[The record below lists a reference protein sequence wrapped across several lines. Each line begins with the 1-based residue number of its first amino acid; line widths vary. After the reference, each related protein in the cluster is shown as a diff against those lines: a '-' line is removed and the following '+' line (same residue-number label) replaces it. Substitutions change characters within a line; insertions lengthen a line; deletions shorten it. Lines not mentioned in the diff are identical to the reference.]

1 MAIEIEGKLI
11 KVLPE
16 VSGQG
21 SSGTWIKQLF
31 VIETREQYPK
41 KVCFTAWGDKVD
53 AVKRLEEGE
62 DIKVSFNAES
72 REFNEKW
79 YTDLRA
85 WKIEKLGA
93 TAKVNTTVTSNVNVK
108 PPITETISDF
118 PAEEQGDDL
127 PF

>member
-1 MAIEIEGKLI
+1 MALDIEGKI
-11 KVLPE
+11 VKILPE
-16 VSGQG
+16 TSGQG
-21 SSGTWIKQLF
+21 QSGTWVKQMF

-41 KVCFTAWGDKVD
+41 KLCFTAWGDKVD
-53 AVKRLEEGE
+53 TIKRLLEGE

-79 YTDLRA
+79 YTDLKA

-93 TAKVNTTVTSNVNVK
+93 VAKPPVSNKSNVTT
-108 PPITETISDF
+108 PIVENTDVPDF